1 MGGIASAQHALGALE
16 IARLQMLKQRL
27 QTQLKHP
34 KLEAEDASEIQRE
47 IMALHLELQEAQKR
61 ILKPQG

>member
-1 MGGIASAQHALGALE
+1 
-16 IARLQMLKQRL
+16 MLKQRL